1 MSTMMHPNAS
11 VRVEQ
16 SIQQALKKG
25 RNKIGTMKAGTMII
39 IKRMK
44 FAKNITHP
52 HKLNLIS

>member
-1 MSTMMHPNAS
+1 MMHPSAS

-25 RNKIGTMKAGTMII
+25 RNKIGTMKAGTMTI

-44 FAKNITHP
+44 FAKNITRP
-52 HKLNLIS
+52 HKLSLIS